1 MNQADPSFSV
11 SIFCDF
17 LMTKITQIHKLSA
30 LNQWQLHI
38 VSDRKLAA
46 CWKPL
51 PTILHYD

>member
-1 MNQADPSFSV
+1 MNQADFSFSA
-11 SIFCDF
+11 SIFYDF

-38 VSDRKLAA
+38 VGDRKSAA

-51 PTILHYD
+51 PMILHYD

>member
-30 LNQWQLHI
+30 LNLCRLHI
-38 VSDRKLAA
+38 DGDRKLAA
-46 CWKPL
+46 C
-51 PTILHYD
+51 